1 MTNPS
6 TPTPTT
12 SPIVPAPGLAPGPI
26 GGLQVLLEAL
36 FIAIRP
42 PALTLAII
50 PFCLNVL
57 LLLVLV
63 WGFSYAWPETTIAT
77 SGGGGIWAWAGA
89 FLTNLKTLATAI
101 GARLGTV
108 LGAIV
113 ASLLLVEP
121 ACNLL
126 GITDRLV
133 LTQRNALRPSADWTP
148 PPFLA
153 ALRRSM
159 AAVCVGLFLQVPAVM
174 ASLFALGFGLI
185 PFFGQVI
192 ALPFG
197 LAAWC
202 LAGTV
207 QAWNLLDYPFSLA
220 GLRTRDRL
228 SWLLRHPL
236 QVLGMGIPL
245 AFCSVFLLPIVLPV
259 GVIAASRLYLK
270 SESPRD

>member
-1 MTNPS
+1 MNDLSATPPS
-6 TPTPTT
+6 VVT
-12 SPIVPAPGLAPGPI
+12 SKLARGPL
-26 GGLQVLLEAL
+26 GGFQVLIEAL

-42 PALTLAII
+42 PALMLAII
-50 PFCLNVL
+50 PFCLNIL
-57 LLLVLV
+57 LLLGCV
-63 WGFSYAWPETTIAT
+63 WGFSYAWPEATIAT
-77 SGGGGIWAWAGA
+77 GAGGGLWGWFSA
-89 FLTNLKTLATAI
+89 FLANLKTIVTAI

-133 LTQRNALRPSADWTP
+133 LTQRNVLLPSARWAP
-148 PPFLA
+148 PTFLA
-153 ALRRSM
+153 TLRRSM
-159 AAVCVGLFLQVPAVM
+159 AAICIGLFFQLPAVM

-185 PFFGQVI
+185 PFFGQMI

-202 LAGTV
+202 FAGTV

-228 SWLLRHPL
+228 TWILRHLP

-245 AFCSVFLLPIVLPV
+245 AFCSVFLLPVVLPV

-270 SESPRD
+270 NTES